1 MTGKLDK
8 YIIDVDY
15 DYETGE
21 EHTTVL
27 KTDQTQNME
36 NWETLVIAMYVHHS
50 IFEDVVAELNRL
62 NEENQKLTLRINTFT
77 EGNKTLQARLKE
89 VSTENKNTKAVLEDF
104 MDILNKIQMNPTD
117 EKLLNIARDMLQNMG
132 YVV

>member
-27 KTDQTQNME
+27 KTDQNME
-36 NWETLVIAMYVHHS
+36 NWETLVIALYVHHS

-62 NEENQKLTLRINTFT
+62 NEENQKLTLRINTFI
-77 EGNKTLQARLKE
+77 EGNETLQARLKE
-89 VSTENKNTKAVLEDF
+89 VSEDF
-104 MDILNKIQMNPTD
+104 DDALNTISKMQEENQ
-117 EKLLNIARDMLQNMG
+117 ALQEALKKESG
-132 YVV
+132 E